1 MLFFQFNEY
10 IFVAKIKNFVQV
22 FHFSIH
28 KIKNVSPFTNQIV
41 IIFIPI
47 HPTTHQETSSPGVVY
62 TCVTL
67 QQRNDIT
74 QLTRPNNRHNRL
86 RHLEIFE
93 LTFEST
99 SFQSNVLRFV
109 RNRLHRI
116 HIIRA
121 VSTHAT
127 CFKFLVV
134 EHFFTPNTMQ
144 IPTEIVFANG
154 KRPSY

>member
-1 MLFFQFNEY
+1 MFKFFSF
-10 IFVAKIKNFVQV
+10 
-22 FHFSIH
+22 FHSQNQKRKSIH
-28 KIKNVSPFTNQIV
+28 KSNSYYFHSNPPN
-41 IIFIPI
+41 
-47 HPTTHQETSSPGVVY
+47 HPPGDFVTWCCLHLCHPSTTKWYYSTHTAKQPSQPSTSSWNLGV
-62 TCVTL
+62 
-67 QQRNDIT
+67 
-74 QLTRPNNRHNRL
+74 
-86 RHLEIFE
+86 
-93 LTFEST
+93 TFKST

>member
-1 MLFFQFNEY
+1 MFKF
-10 IFVAKIKNFVQV
+10 

-86 RHLEIFE
+86 RHLGNLWVNFWKYKFPIERTTLCTQSFTSYTYYSSGVDARNLLQIFSCGAFFYSKYDAD
-93 LTFEST
+93 TDRDC
-99 SFQSNVLRFV
+99 LR
-109 RNRLHRI
+109 
-116 HIIRA
+116 
-121 VSTHAT
+121 
-127 CFKFLVV
+127 
-134 EHFFTPNTMQ
+134 
-144 IPTEIVFANG
+144 
-154 KRPSY
+154 